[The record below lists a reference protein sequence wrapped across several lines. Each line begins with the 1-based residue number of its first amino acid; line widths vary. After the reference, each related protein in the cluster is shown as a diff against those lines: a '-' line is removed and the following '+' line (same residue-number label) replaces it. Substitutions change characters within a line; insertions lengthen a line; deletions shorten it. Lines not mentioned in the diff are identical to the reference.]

1 MIVRARLNKILY
13 SVSLSYAM
21 SFAPLL
27 KENFF
32 LGWVL
37 SYRILLSK
45 IGILAGKSFLDVNF
59 TLQTN
64 RAQGNTQSAKC
75 PYIPFCK
82 TVIAV
87 RSVTVSAIVTK
98 RKTFATCM

>member
-1 MIVRARLNKILY
+1 MIVRTRLNIILY
-13 SVSLSYAM
+13 SVSLSYA
-21 SFAPLL
+21 FAPLL

-37 SYRILLSK
+37 SYRILVSK

-64 RAQGNTQSAKC
+64 RA
-75 PYIPFCK
+75 
-82 TVIAV
+82 
-87 RSVTVSAIVTK
+87 
-98 RKTFATCM
+98 

>member
-1 MIVRARLNKILY
+1 M
-13 SVSLSYAM
+13 
-21 SFAPLL
+21 
-27 KENFF
+27 
-32 LGWVL
+32 GWVL

-64 RAQGNTQSAKC
+64 RAQVNTQSAKC

-87 RSVTVSAIVTK
+87 RSVTVSEIVTK

>member
-1 MIVRARLNKILY
+1 MIVRTRLNKILY

-45 IGILAGKSFLDVNF
+45 IGFFS
-59 TLQTN
+59 
-64 RAQGNTQSAKC
+64 R
-75 PYIPFCK
+75 
-82 TVIAV
+82 
-87 RSVTVSAIVTK
+87 
-98 RKTFATCM
+98 